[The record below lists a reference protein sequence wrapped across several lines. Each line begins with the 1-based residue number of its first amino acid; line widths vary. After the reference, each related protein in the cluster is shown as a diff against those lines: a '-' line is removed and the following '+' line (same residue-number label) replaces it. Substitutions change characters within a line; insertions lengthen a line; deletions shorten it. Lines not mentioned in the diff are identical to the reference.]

1 MVVLVGD
8 TCACVCMGGECR
20 QGVQHELIVQSVG
33 HAEHDAASEE
43 KWVREQCC
51 VSSCMCMCESGSEG
65 RGMCVDDRGT

>member
-1 MVVLVGD
+1 MVVLVGYIY
-8 TCACVCMGGECR
+8 ACVWMGVGCR

-51 VSSCMCMCESGSEG
+51 VSSCMCESEG
-65 RGMCVDDRGT
+65 RGMCVDERQT